1 MSRSYKKHPILTD
14 GSRRVTHQ
22 MKRIA
27 NHSVR
32 RRDKKIISQ
41 CLYDAEC
48 FDSNALLDKNYYKKH
63 FSSYAIHD
71 WISRWSKAQAINDYY
86 EDRYQLWQNEYKN
99 INKFL
104 NYWAKCYHRK

>member
-1 MSRSYKKHPILTD
+1 
-14 GSRRVTHQ
+14 

-48 FDSNALLDKNYYKKH
+48 FDSNALLDRNYYKRH
-63 FSSYAIHD
+63 FNSYNIHD
-71 WISRWSKAQAINDYY
+71 WIMRWSKLQAMKDYY
-86 EDRYQLWQNEYKN
+86 TDRCGVWQDEYATVN
-99 INKFL
+99 GFL